1 VELIGVVMLLL
12 PFAAAVWALITL
24 HRLTSVLDDVTQR
37 LERIEKLVGRT
48 RIDALRAR

>member
-1 VELIGVVMLLL
+1 VEFINIVLLLL

-24 HRLTSVLDDVTQR
+24 HRLASVLDDVTER

-48 RIDALRAR
+48 RTDALRDR

>member
-1 VELIGVVMLLL
+1 VEFINIVLLLL

-24 HRLTSVLDDVTQR
+24 HRLASVLDDVTER

-48 RIDALRAR
+48 RIDALSER